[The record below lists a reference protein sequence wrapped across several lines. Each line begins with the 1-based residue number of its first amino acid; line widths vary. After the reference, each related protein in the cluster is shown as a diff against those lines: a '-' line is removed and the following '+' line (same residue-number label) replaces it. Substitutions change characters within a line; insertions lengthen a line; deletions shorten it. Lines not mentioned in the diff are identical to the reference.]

1 MKRKIKKVA
10 VLGAGVMGTGIAA
23 HLANVGIPCLMLDIV
38 PPFLSDDE
46 KKIPAK
52 RNLFAAS
59 GLKNALKAKPALF
72 FTKAGGSMIEIGNF
86 EDDLHRVS
94 ECDWIIEVVKE
105 DLSIKQALFAEI
117 VKYRR
122 EGTIISSNTSGL
134 SIESMTAGMTEEFC
148 QNFLVT
154 HFFNPVRYMKL
165 LELVIGPKTAP
176 EVVQLVADFGENV
189 LGKGIVYGK
198 DTPNFVA
205 NRIGIHAV
213 MSGLGIMQEMGLSV
227 EAIDAIAGP
236 PMGRPKSAVFRTI
249 DLVGLD
255 TFASVSQN
263 VYDNC
268 PNDEERDVFKI
279 PAFVTKM
286 IENKWLGNK
295 TRGGFYKMD
304 KSSGKKVIYAL
315 DLNTVEYR
323 EKNKP
328 DFESIKAVKGMDT
341 TAEKIAH
348 VVYADDEAGLF
359 AWRSA
364 ARSLIY
370 AANRLGEIADDVV
383 NIDRGMRWGFNWEL
397 GPFQTWDA
405 IGVAKSVARMESEGY
420 TVPQNIK
427 GFLAKSEGTFYKTVE
442 GTEYYWD
449 FGTDSYVKVPVRDSW
464 MTLGACRARG
474 SKVDGNESATIHDLG
489 DGCLGLEFH
498 SRMNAIDDDI
508 IRMQWRLLEL
518 LEEDQWEGGV
528 IYNEGQQFS
537 VGANL
542 VLINMYAMQ
551 KKWDDIEMIVDQFQ
565 KVNTAMHRGAKPV
578 VAAPHQMAL
587 GGGCEVCLG
596 ASHIVAHA
604 ELYMGLVEV
613 GVGLIPGGGGTKEL
627 LVRWMR
633 EIPEVLADNTSP
645 LPYFQKV
652 FEYIGTAGVSFSAKL
667 AEEMRLLRP
676 GLDKFV
682 TSRDNQLYQAK
693 QYALGLSRAGWRP
706 EPPMQIRATGSEGI
720 ALAEAGL
727 YTFTLGGYAT
737 DYDAFIGRKL
747 AHVLAGGDVLPGT
760 IVTEERILELE
771 KEAFMSLLGE
781 KKTMDRIRHILLKNK
796 PLRN

>member
-23 HLANVGIPCLMLDIV
+23 HLANAGIPCLMLDIV
-38 PPFLSDDE
+38 PPFLSDAE

-52 RNLFAAS
+52 RNMFAAG
-59 GLKNALKAKPALF
+59 GLKAALKAKPALF
-72 FTKAGGSMIEIGNF
+72 FTPSGGSMIEIGNF
-86 EDDLHRVS
+86 EDDLPRVA

-105 DLSIKQALFAEI
+105 DLTIKQSLFREI
-117 VKYRR
+117 VKYRT
-122 EGTIISSNTSGL
+122 EGTIVTSNTSGL
-134 SIESMTAGMTEEFC
+134 SIESMTAGMTDEFC
-148 QNFLVT
+148 NHFLVT

-165 LELVIGPKTAP
+165 LEIVVGPKTDA
-176 EVVQLVADFGENV
+176 EIVQHLADFGEMV

-213 MSGLGIMQEMGLSV
+213 MSGLSVMREMGLTV
-227 EAIDAIAGP
+227 EAIDTIAGP

-268 PNDEERDVFKI
+268 PNDEEREVFQV
-279 PAFVTKM
+279 PQFVQQMLEK
-286 IENKWLGNK
+286 KWLGNK
-295 TRGGFYKMD
+295 TKGGFYKID

-323 EKNKP
+323 EKEKA
-328 DFESIKAVKGMDT
+328 DFESVKAVKGMDT
-341 TAEKIAH
+341 TSEKLASL
-348 VVYADDEAGLF
+348 VYAQDEAGLF
-359 AWRSA
+359 AWRTA

-370 AANRLGEIADDVV
+370 SANRLGEIADDVV

-405 IGVAKSVARMESEGY
+405 IGVAKSVARMEAEGM
-420 TVPQNIK
+420 TVPQK
-427 GFLAKSEGTFYKTVE
+427 VKDFLAQSEGTFYKTVAGE
-442 GTEYYWD
+442 EFYWD
-449 FGTDSYVKVPVRDSW
+449 FASAAYLKVPVRDSW
-464 MTLGACRARG
+464 ITLNACRAKG
-474 SKVDGNESATIHDLG
+474 SKVDGNDSATIHDLG

-518 LEEDQWEGGV
+518 LEESKWEGGV

-565 KVNTAMHRGAKPV
+565 KVNTATHRGAKPV

-596 ASHIVAHA
+596 ASHIVAHC

-633 EIPEVLADNTSP
+633 EIPEVLAENTNP
-645 LPYFQKV
+645 LPYFQKA
-652 FEYIGTAGVSFSAKL
+652 FEYIGTAGVSFSARL

-682 TSRDNQLYQAK
+682 NSRDNQLNQAK
-693 QYALGLSRAGWRP
+693 QYALGLHRSGWRP
-706 EPPMQIRATGSEGI
+706 EVPMQIRATGTDGI

-737 DYDAFIGRKL
+737 EYDAFIGRKL
-747 AHVLAGGDVLPGT
+747 AYVLAGGEVLPGT

>member
-38 PPFLSDDE
+38 PPFLSDEE

-52 RNLFAAS
+52 RNLFAAG
-59 GLKNALKAKPALF
+59 GLKKALKAKPALF
-72 FTKAGGSMIEIGNF
+72 YTKGGGDLIEVGNF
-86 EDDLHRVS
+86 EDDLHRIAD
-94 ECDWIIEVVKE
+94 CDWVVEVVKE
-105 DLSIKQALFAEI
+105 DLAIKQKLFAEI
-117 VKYRR
+117 RKYRK
-122 EGTIISSNTSGL
+122 EGSIISSNTSGL
-134 SIESMTAGMTEEFC
+134 SIESMTEGAPEEFC
-148 QNFLVT
+148 QHFLVT

-165 LELVIGPKTAP
+165 LELVIGPKTLP
-176 EVVQLVADFGENV
+176 DVVQTVADFGENV

-213 MSGLGIMQEMGLSV
+213 MSGVELMREMNLTV
-227 EAIDAIAGP
+227 EAIDLIAGP

-255 TFASVSQN
+255 TFASVSRN
-263 VYDNC
+263 VYDHC
-268 PNDEERDVFKI
+268 PNDEERDVFLV
-279 PAFVTKM
+279 PDYVEKM
-286 IENKWLGNK
+286 LEKGWLGNK
-295 TRGGFYKMD
+295 TRGGFYKID
-304 KSSGKKVIYAL
+304 KSTGKKEIFAL

-323 EKNKP
+323 PKEKP
-328 DFESIKAVKGMDT
+328 SYQSIGAVKGMDT
-341 TAEKIAH
+341 VEEK
-348 VVYADDEAGLF
+348 VKSLCYAQDDAGIF
-359 AWRSA
+359 AWKST

-397 GPFQTWDA
+397 GPFQMWDA
-405 IGVAKSVARMESEGY
+405 IGVAKSVERMEAEGM
-420 TVPQNIK
+420 TVPANVK
-427 GFLAKSEGTFYKTVE
+427 AFLATSEGTFYKTVD
-442 GTEYYWD
+442 GVEYYWD
-449 FGTDSYVKVPVRDSW
+449 FTTGSYQKVPVRDTW
-464 MTLGACRARG
+464 LTLKGCRAKG
-474 SKVDGNESATIHDLG
+474 SKLESNDSATLHDLG

-508 IRMQWRLLEL
+508 IRMQWRMLEL
-518 LEEDQWEGGV
+518 LDEDKWEGAV
-528 IYNEGQQFS
+528 IYNEGTQFS

-551 KKWDDIEMIVDQFQ
+551 KKWGDIEMIVDQFQ
-565 KVNTAMHRGAKPV
+565 KVNTAMHRAEKPV

-596 ASHIVAHA
+596 ASHIRAHA

-645 LPYFQKV
+645 LAYFQKV

-693 QYALGLSRAGWRP
+693 QYALGLHRSGWRP
-706 EPPMQIRATGSEGI
+706 EPPMQIRATGTDGI
-720 ALAEAGL
+720 ALADAGL

-737 DYDAFIGRKL
+737 EYDAFIGRKL
-747 AHVLAGGDVLPGT
+747 AYVLAGGNVLPGT

-781 KKTMDRIRHILLKNK
+781 QKTMDRIRHMLLKNK

>member
-52 RNLFAAS
+52 RNMFAAG
-59 GLKNALKAKPALF
+59 GLKTALKAKPALF
-72 FTKAGGSMIEIGNF
+72 FTKSGGSMIEIGNF

-105 DLSIKQALFAEI
+105 DLAIKQNLFREI
-117 VKYRR
+117 VKHRT
-122 EGTIISSNTSGL
+122 EGTIITSNTSGL
-134 SIESMTAGMTEEFC
+134 SIESMTDGMTEEFC
-148 QNFLVT
+148 QHFMVT

-165 LELVIGPKTAP
+165 LELVVGPKSDP
-176 EVVQLVADFGENV
+176 EVVEGLAEFGEMV

-198 DTPNFVA
+198 DTPNFIA

-213 MSGLGIMQEMGLSV
+213 MSGLSVMQEMGLTI

-268 PNDEERDVFKI
+268 PNDEERDVFQI
-279 PAFVTKM
+279 PGFVQQMLEK
-286 IENKWLGNK
+286 KWLGNK
-295 TRGGFYKMD
+295 TKGGFYKID
-304 KSSGKKVIYAL
+304 KSTGKKVIYAL

-323 EKNKP
+323 EKEKP
-328 DFESIKAVKGMDT
+328 AFESIKAVKGLDT
-341 TAEKIAH
+341 TQEKIASI
-348 VVYADDEAGLF
+348 VYAQDDAGLF
-359 AWRSA
+359 AWRTA
-364 ARSLIY
+364 ARSLVY

-405 IGVAKSVARMESEGY
+405 IGVAKSVSRMEEEGIV
-420 TVPQNIK
+420 VPHKIK
-427 GFLAKSEGTFYKTVE
+427 DFLGKSEGTFYKTVAGE
-442 GTEYYWD
+442 EFYWD
-449 FGTDSYVKVPVRDSW
+449 FTADEYAKVPVRDTW
-464 MTLGACRARG
+464 MTIGACRAKG
-474 SKVDGNESATIHDLG
+474 SKVDGNDSATIHDLG

-518 LEEDQWEGGV
+518 LEESKWEGGV
-528 IYNEGQQFS
+528 IYNEGTQFS

-565 KVNTAMHRGAKPV
+565 KVNTAMHNGPKPV

-633 EIPEVLADNTSP
+633 EIPEVLADNTNP

-652 FEYIGTAGVSFSAKL
+652 FEYIGTAGVSFSARL

-676 GLDKFV
+676 GLDKYV
-682 TSRDNQLYQAK
+682 PSRDNQLNQAK
-693 QYALGLSRAGWRP
+693 QYALGLSRSGWRAP
-706 EPPMQIRATGSEGI
+706 PPMQIPATGTDGI

-737 DYDAFIGRKL
+737 EYDAFIGRKL
-747 AHVLAGGDVLPGT
+747 AYVLAGGDVQPGT

-781 KKTMDRIRHILLKNK
+781 KKTMARIRHILMTNK

>member
-23 HLANVGIPCLMLDIV
+23 HLANAGIPCLMLDIV
-38 PPFLSDDE
+38 PPFLSDAE
-46 KKIPAK
+46 KEVPAK
-52 RNLFAAS
+52 RNMFAAG
-59 GLKNALKAKPALF
+59 GLKAALKAKPALF
-72 FTKAGGSMIEIGNF
+72 FTPSGGSMIEVGNF
-86 EDDLHRVS
+86 EDDLPRVA

-105 DLSIKQALFAEI
+105 DLGIKQKLFQEL
-117 VKYRR
+117 VKFRT
-122 EGTIISSNTSGL
+122 EGTIVTSNTSGL
-134 SIESMTAGMTEEFC
+134 SIESMTEGMTDEFC
-148 QNFLVT
+148 NHFLVT

-165 LELVIGPKTAP
+165 LEIVVGPKTDP
-176 EVVQLVADFGENV
+176 EIVQHLADFGEMV

-213 MSGLGIMQEMGLSV
+213 MSGLSVMQEMGLSV
-227 EAIDAIAGP
+227 EAIDTIAGP

-268 PNDEERDVFKI
+268 PNDEEREVFQI
-279 PAFVTKM
+279 PTFVQQMLEK
-286 IENKWLGNK
+286 KWLGNK
-295 TRGGFYKMD
+295 TKGGFYKID

-323 EKNKP
+323 EKEKA
-328 DFESIKAVKGMDT
+328 DFESVKAVKGMDT
-341 TAEKIAH
+341 TAEKLASLI
-348 VVYADDEAGLF
+348 YATDDAGLF
-359 AWRSA
+359 AWRTA

-405 IGVAKSVARMESEGY
+405 IGVAKSVARMEAEGLAVPQKVKDFLARSEG
-420 TVPQNIK
+420 
-427 GFLAKSEGTFYKTVE
+427 SFYKTVAGE
-442 GTEYYWD
+442 ESYWD
-449 FGTDSYVKVPVRDSW
+449 FATSSYVKVPVRDSW

-474 SKVDGNESATIHDLG
+474 SKVDGNDSATIHDLG

-518 LEEDQWEGGV
+518 LEESKWEGGV

-551 KKWDDIEMIVDQFQ
+551 KKWDDIEVIVDQFQ
-565 KVNTAMHRGAKPV
+565 KVNTAMHRGPKPV

-596 ASHIVAHA
+596 ASHIFAHC

-633 EIPEVLADNTSP
+633 EIPEVLAENTSP

-652 FEYIGTAGVSFSAKL
+652 FEYIGTAGVSFSARL

-682 TSRDNQLYQAK
+682 NSRDNQLNQAK
-693 QYALGLSRAGWRP
+693 QYALGLHRSGWRP
-706 EPPMQIRATGSEGI
+706 ETPMRIRATGTDGI

-737 DYDAFIGRKL
+737 EYDAFIGRKL
-747 AHVLAGGDVLPGT
+747 AYVLAGGEVLPGT

-781 KKTMDRIRHILLKNK
+781 QKTMARIRHILLKNK

>member
-38 PPFLSDDE
+38 PPFLSDEE
-46 KKIPAK
+46 KKIQAK
-52 RNLFAAS
+52 RNMFAAS
-59 GLKNALKAKPALF
+59 GLKAALKAKPALF
-72 FTKAGGSMIEIGNF
+72 FTKSGGSMITIGNF

-105 DLSIKQALFAEI
+105 DLAIKQGLFKEI
-117 VKYRR
+117 VKHRTA
-122 EGTIISSNTSGL
+122 GTIVTSNTSGL
-134 SIESMTAGMTEEFC
+134 SIESMTEGMTEEFC
-148 QNFLVT
+148 NHFMVT

-165 LELVIGPKTAP
+165 LELVVGPKSDP
-176 EVVQLVADFGENV
+176 EVVEDLAEFGEMV

-213 MSGLGIMQEMGLSV
+213 MSGLSVMQEMGLTV

-268 PNDEERDVFKI
+268 PNDEERDVFQI
-279 PAFVTKM
+279 PEFVQKM
-286 IENKWLGNK
+286 LEKKWLGNK
-295 TRGGFYKMD
+295 TRGGFYKID
-304 KSSGKKVIYAL
+304 KSTGKKVIYAL
-315 DLNTVEYR
+315 DLNSVEYR
-323 EKNKP
+323 EKEKVA
-328 DFESIKAVKGMDT
+328 FESIKAVKGLDT
-341 TAEKIAH
+341 TAEKIASI
-348 VVYADDEAGLF
+348 VYADDDAGLF
-359 AWRSA
+359 AWKTA
-364 ARSLIY
+364 ARSLVY
-370 AANRLGEIADDVV
+370 AANRLGEIADDIV

-405 IGVAKSVARMESEGY
+405 IGVAKSVSRMEEEGIS
-420 TVPQNIK
+420 VPQKIRD
-427 GFLAKSEGTFYKTVE
+427 FLGKSEGTFYKTVAGE
-442 GTEYYWD
+442 EFYWD
-449 FGTDSYVKVPVRDSW
+449 FTADEYAKVPVRDSW
-464 MTLGACRARG
+464 MTLGACRAKG
-474 SKVDGNESATIHDLG
+474 SKVDGNDSATIHDLG

-518 LEEDQWEGGV
+518 LEESKWEGGV
-528 IYNEGQQFS
+528 IYNEGTQFS

-565 KVNTAMHRGAKPV
+565 KVNTATHRGAKPV

-633 EIPEVLADNTSP
+633 EIPEVLADTTNP

-652 FEYIGTAGVSFSAKL
+652 FEYIGTAGVSFSARL

-676 GLDKFV
+676 GLDKYV
-682 TSRDNQLYQAK
+682 PSRDNQLNQAK
-693 QYALGLSRAGWRP
+693 QYALGLSRSGWRP
-706 EPPMQIRATGSEGI
+706 EPAMQIPATGTDGI

-737 DYDAFIGRKL
+737 EYDAFIGRKL
-747 AHVLAGGDVLPGT
+747 AYVLAGGDVLPGT

-781 KKTMDRIRHILLKNK
+781 KKTMARIRHILMTNK

>member
-38 PPFLSDDE
+38 PPFLSDEE
-46 KKIPAK
+46 KQVPAK
-52 RNLFAAS
+52 RNMFAAS
-59 GLKNALKAKPALF
+59 GLKAALKAKPALF
-72 FTKAGGSMIEIGNF
+72 FTKSGGSMIEIGNF
-86 EDDLHRVS
+86 EDDLPRVS
-94 ECDWIIEVVKE
+94 ECNWIIEVVKE
-105 DLSIKQALFAEI
+105 DLAIKKGLFREI
-117 VKYRR
+117 VKYRT
-122 EGTIISSNTSGL
+122 EGTIVTSNTSGL
-134 SIESMTAGMTEEFC
+134 SIESMTEGMTDEFC
-148 QNFLVT
+148 GHFMVT

-165 LELVIGPKTAP
+165 LELVVGPKTDP
-176 EVVQLVADFGENV
+176 EVVQHLADFGEMV

-205 NRIGIHAV
+205 NRIGVHAV
-213 MSGLGIMQEMGLSV
+213 MAGLSVMQDMGLTV

-268 PNDEERDVFKI
+268 PDDEEREVFLI
-279 PAFVTKM
+279 PEFVQKM
-286 IENKWLGNK
+286 LDKKWLGNK
-295 TRGGFYKMD
+295 TRGGFYKID
-304 KSSGKKVIYAL
+304 KSTGKKVIYAL
-315 DLNTVEYR
+315 DLDTVEYR
-323 EKNKP
+323 EKEKP
-328 DFESIKAVKGMDT
+328 AFESIKAVKGLDT
-341 TAEKIAH
+341 TGEKIASI
-348 VVYADDEAGLF
+348 VYAQDDAGLF
-359 AWRSA
+359 AWRTA

-370 AANRLGEIADDVV
+370 SANRLGEIADDVV

-405 IGVAKSVARMESEGY
+405 MGVQKSVSRMEEEGLS
-420 TVPQNIK
+420 VPQKIK
-427 GFLAKSEGTFYKTVE
+427 EFLVKSEGTFYKTINGE
-442 GTEYYWD
+442 EYYWD
-449 FGTDSYVKVPVRDSW
+449 FTTDEYTKVPVRDTW
-464 MTLGACRARG
+464 MTLDACRAKG
-474 SKVDGNESATIHDLG
+474 SKVDGNDSATIHDLG

-518 LEEDQWEGGV
+518 LEERQWEGGV

-565 KVNTAMHRGAKPV
+565 KVNTAMHRGDKPV

-645 LPYFQKV
+645 LQYFQKV
-652 FEYIGTAGVSFSAKL
+652 FEYIGTAGVSFSARL

-682 TSRDNQLYQAK
+682 PSRDNQLNQAK
-693 QYALGLSRAGWRP
+693 QYALGLHRSGWRP
-706 EPPMQIRATGSEGI
+706 ETPMKIRATGTDGI

-737 DYDAFIGRKL
+737 EYDAFIGRKL
-747 AHVLAGGDVLPGT
+747 AYVLAGGDVLPGT

-781 KKTMDRIRHILLKNK
+781 QKTMARIRHILLKNK